1 MKPDYDVIITGGG
14 LAGLTL
20 SIQLKL
26 AKPDIKILVLERR
39 KSVAPTSA
47 HKVGESTVELGSHY
61 LRETLGLKDYLEKHE
76 LPKYGLRFFFK
87 SNTKEDITS
96 RVELGP
102 RKWLYTPS
110 HQLDRGT
117 LENYLAE
124 HTQSMG
130 TTVVLDAAAK
140 DVTFGE
146 EAHTVTYTQGG
157 EEKTATCRWVADAS
171 GRNSFLKRKLGFQKP
186 MDHHTN
192 AVWWRLKGVIDI
204 DNWGD
209 NEDWKNIPQTGLRY
223 LSTVHFM
230 DKGYWVWVIPLGS
243 KNTSIG
249 IVADP
254 AVHPFETF
262 DTYEKSIE
270 WLKVNEP
277 LCYKMLEPETKNKM
291 DFKILKHYAH
301 HTGRLYDG
309 KDRWGVTGE
318 AGAFLDPF
326 YSPGTDFISM
336 NNTWLSD
343 LILRELGGEDVQFRA
358 EIYEQTH
365 LSLIDSWIPIYQNK
379 YQLMGNTQIMVAKI
393 LWDWAVYWAV
403 PSLLFTNKAFTD
415 LRMLKQLFAANDS
428 LGRRFGKLHEQV
440 QQLFLDWAPY
450 DNEIFER
457 KYIDPVDLS
466 YMLELQK
473 GIPDQHGDQLIPR
486 IAHNME
492 MLEKIAAELF
502 RHISHEVKGTP
513 MDLKVDPYTMVL
525 DGENKLNLPEVSND
539 KAIQRDERIT
549 RDVEVMWFYNK
560 TEVPA

>member
-1 MKPDYDVIITGGG
+1 MKPEYDVIITGGG

-26 AKPDIKILVLERR
+26 NKPDIKVLVLERR

-61 LRETLGLKDYLEKHE
+61 LRETLGLKEYLEAHE

-87 SNTKEDITS
+87 SNTKEDITT

-117 LENYLAE
+117 LENHLAE
-124 HTQSMG
+124 NTIGKG
-130 TTVVLDAAAK
+130 TTVLLNAAAK
-140 DVTFGE
+140 SVDFGE
-146 EAHTVTYTQGG
+146 EFHTVTYTHDG
-157 EEKTATCRWVADAS
+157 EEKTATARWVADAS
-171 GRNSFLKRKLGFQKP
+171 GRGSLLKRKLGFQKP
-186 MDHHTN
+186 MEHHTN
-192 AVWWRLKGVIDI
+192 AV
-204 DNWGD
+204 
-209 NEDWKNIPQTGLRY
+209 WKNIPQTGMRY

-254 AVHPFETF
+254 AIHPFDTI

-277 LCYKMLEPETKNKM
+277 LCYKMLEPETENKM

-309 KDRWGVTGE
+309 KERWGVTGE

-343 LILRELGGEDVQFRA
+343 LILRELNGEDVAFRA

-365 LSLIDSWIPIYQNK
+365 LALVDSWIPIYQNK
-379 YQLMGNTQIMVAKI
+379 YTLMGNTQIMVAKI
-393 LWDWAVYWAV
+393 LWDWAIYWAV

-415 LRMLKQLFAANDS
+415 LRLLKQFFAAPDS

-440 QQLFLDWAPY
+440 QQLFLDWGPH
-450 DNEIFER
+450 DNQIFER
-457 KYIDPVDLS
+457 KYIDPVELS
-466 YMLELQK
+466 YMLEFQG
-473 GIPDQHGDQLIPR
+473 GIPIQHGDKLAER
-486 IAHNME
+486 ISQNME
-492 MLEKIAAELF
+492 MLEKIAAEIF
-502 RHISHEVKGTP
+502 RRVSHEVKGTP
-513 MDLKVDPYTMVL
+513 MDMKVDPYTMVL
-525 DGENKLNLPEVSND
+525 DAENKLNLPEVSDD
-539 KAIQRDERIT
+539 KAIPRDERIIN
-549 RDVEVMWFYNK
+549 DVAVMWFYGEK
-560 TEVPA
+560 EPVA